1 MELTQGTKGDVD
13 AAIKRLEEAVVW
25 RRSVAIDDVE
35 AMAKDCE
42 PEVGIARAA
51 AHSSPR

>member
-1 MELTQGTKGDVD
+1 MVGTKGDVD
-13 AAIKRLEEAVVW
+13 AAIKRLEDAVVW

-42 PEVGIARAA
+42 PEVRACL
-51 AHSSPR
+51 SEEDYR